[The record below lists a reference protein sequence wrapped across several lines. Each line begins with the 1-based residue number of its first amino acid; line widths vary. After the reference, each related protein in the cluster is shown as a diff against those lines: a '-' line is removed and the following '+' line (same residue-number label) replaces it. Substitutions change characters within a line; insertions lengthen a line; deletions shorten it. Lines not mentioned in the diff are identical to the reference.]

1 MTQILEKHFELLK
14 KTFLEY
20 GIKSIAMD
28 DIAGSLGISKKT
40 LYKEYANKN
49 ELVRDV
55 FLEDFSQFM
64 TIANSIP
71 KDSSSAIE
79 ELYRLSDLFITS
91 QNSLSISTLYD
102 LKKYYHGLFAEMV
115 KLIDTSINDLITNGI
130 KRGIAE
136 NNFNPDVEY
145 DKIACFFAFIFESYF
160 LHPLH
165 NLSDVSMPFSGKDI
179 MKYFYKGIC
188 TQQGIEIL
196 KNIQNIQKH

>member
-1 MTQILEKHFELLK
+1 MTQILEKHFETIRK
-14 KTFLEY
+14 IFLDY

-28 DIAGSLGISKKT
+28 DIAGNLGISKKT

-55 FLEDFSQFM
+55 FLEDFSQFKAK
-64 TIANSIP
+64 ANAIS
-71 KDSSSAIE
+71 KDSSNAVE

-91 QNSLSISTLYD
+91 PNSLSISTLYD
-102 LKKYYHGLFAEMV
+102 LKKYYHELFAEMV
-115 KLIDTSINDLITNGI
+115 KLIDLLINDLITNGI

-165 NLSDVSMPFSGKDI
+165 NLSNVSMPFSGKDI

-196 KNIQNIQKH
+196 KSIQNS